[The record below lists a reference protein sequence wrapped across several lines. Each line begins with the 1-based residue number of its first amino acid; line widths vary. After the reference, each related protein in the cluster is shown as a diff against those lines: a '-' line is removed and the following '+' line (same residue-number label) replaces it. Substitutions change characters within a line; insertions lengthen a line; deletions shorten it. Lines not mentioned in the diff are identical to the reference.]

1 MLLAALSAV
10 PPLAVMLSMAIQW
23 RRHEVLDAQASALDV
38 VRRASATHERQLQA
52 CERSLAELAAFLSQ
66 RPVRPD
72 ELAAALNPVLSG
84 HLIEE
89 NLALYSAEGQLL
101 ASARPVA
108 FSDLPKRAFFER
120 AVGTGNLAI
129 DDYAIDLDRR
139 AAILAVARPVR
150 DALGRTERVILRVFD
165 VGWLQ
170 EAAAGMS
177 LPQGTLLAIF
187 DNRGRIVA
195 RHPRGKSAEALGHS
209 TLVGT
214 ALSSHREGTVES
226 DAFDGVHRTFAIAPL
241 RDPDAGRQLFVAV
254 GIPTAAATA
263 LADRTLLVDFFGFS
277 IAIVLLLGVASL
289 AGDRLVVR
297 HVLSL
302 VRVAHSFGRGEMSA
316 RAETAGRP
324 AELVDLAVTFN
335 AMADALETRQR
346 EAARQRDFA
355 AQQEAR
361 MRAILENSSEGVSL
375 RDRGGRWLYVSPAI
389 GRILDCNPD
398 ELLGRHATDFIHPDD
413 LDHARGLLEELL
425 QRPGGVISACF
436 RMRRKHGGWRSVACD
451 LQNLL
456 EEPAVGA
463 ILTTYRDITDYRHT
477 QEELRR
483 MRDEL
488 DVRVR
493 RRTAE
498 LVKANQA
505 LEEEIAERQRAHE
518 SLQKFSHVIEQ
529 TADSVLVTNRDGAIE
544 YVNPAFELMTG
555 YTRDEA
561 VGQTPRLFSSG
572 RQDARFF
579 ENLWTTIL
587 SGRVFRA
594 IVTNRKKDGTLF
606 DEDQTITPMRDG
618 SGAITHFISTGRDIT
633 QRKRTE
639 QAVRRLNHQLEQE
652 TTRIANLLHDEAG
665 QFLTSA
671 HIMLADLDRSLPAE
685 SRDQLQLI
693 RRHLDQ
699 VETSLRTISHDL
711 HPHILTDMGLIGSL
725 RFRAELFARRSGV
738 KTVVL
743 ATDPCDLP
751 QPVQVALYR
760 LVQEALTNIGKH
772 AGATSVTI
780 SVAAA
785 PQQVVCTIQDDGRG
799 FDVAEA
805 CYRREKLSLGLSNMR
820 DRIESLGGTLEIV
833 SQPTHGTLLRAV
845 LSIEE

>member
-1 MLLAALSAV
+1 MLLAALAAL

-38 VRRASATHERQLQA
+38 VRRAAATHERQLQA
-52 CERSLAELAAFLSQ
+52 CERSLAGLAAFVGQ
-66 RPVRPD
+66 GPVRPD
-72 ELAAALNPVLSG
+72 ELAAALTPALSG

-89 NLALYSAEGQLL
+89 NLAFYSAEGQLL

-108 FSDLPKRAFFER
+108 ISDLPKRPFFER

-129 DDYAIDLDRR
+129 DDYAFDLDRR

-150 DALGRTERVILRVFD
+150 DARGRTERVILRVFD

-170 EAAAGMS
+170 EVAVGMA

-187 DNRGRIVA
+187 DNRGTIVA
-195 RHPRGKSAEALGHS
+195 RHPRGEPAEARDPA
-209 TLVGT
+209 TLVGA

-226 DAFDGVHRTFAIAPL
+226 DAFDGVRRTFAFAPL
-241 RDPDAGRQLFVAV
+241 RDPDNGRQLFVAV
-254 GIPTAAATA
+254 GIPTAVATA

-277 IAIVLLLGVASL
+277 VAIALLLGVASL

-302 VRVAHSFGRGEMSA
+302 VKVAHRFGRGEMSA
-316 RAETAGRP
+316 RAETAGGP

-335 AMADALETRQR
+335 TMADALEKRQR

-361 MRAILENSSEGVSL
+361 MRAILENSSEGLSL
-375 RDRGGRWLYVSPAI
+375 CDPSGRVLYASPATARML
-389 GRILDCNPD
+389 GCSPED
-398 ELLGRHATDFIHPDD
+398 LLGRHITDFIHPEDREPA
-413 LDHARGLLEELL
+413 LTLLTEIL
-425 QRPGGVISACF
+425 RHPASMISGCF
-436 RMRRKHGGWRSVACD
+436 RLGYQDREWRWVACD
-451 LQNLL
+451 AQNLL
-456 EEPAVGA
+456 DDPAVAA
-463 ILTTYRDITDYRHT
+463 ILTTHRDITVYRQT
-477 QEELRR
+477 QEALRR
-483 MRDEL
+483 TRDEL

-493 RRTAE
+493 QRTAE

-505 LEEEIAERQRAHE
+505 LEAEIAERLRAHE

-529 TADSVLVTNRDGAIE
+529 TADSVLVTSRDGVIE
-544 YVNPAFELMTG
+544 YVNPAFEVMSG

-561 VGQTPRLFSSG
+561 VGQTPRLVSSG

-594 IVTNRKKDGTLF
+594 IVVNKKKDGTLF

-639 QAVRRLNHQLEQE
+639 RAVRRLNRQLEEE

-671 HIMLADLDRSLPAE
+671 HIMLADLDRGLRAD
-685 SRDQLQLI
+685 SRDQLHLI

-699 VETSLRTISHDL
+699 VEASLRTISHDL
-711 HPHILTDMGLIGSL
+711 HPRILTDMGLIGSL

-738 KTVVL
+738 KAVVV
-743 ATDPCDLP
+743 ATDPCELP
-751 QPVQVALYR
+751 RPVQVALYR

-772 AGATSVTI
+772 AGATTVTI
-780 SVAAA
+780 TVAAE
-785 PQQVVCTIQDDGRG
+785 PRQVVCTVQDDGRG
-799 FDVAEA
+799 FDVTENF
-805 CYRREKLSLGLSNMR
+805 YRREKLSLGLSNMR

-833 SQPTHGTLLRAV
+833 SQPKHGTLLRAV